1 MATPHTPMHRTE
13 GQFAAARPD
22 RSVWVSAN
30 AGTGKTRV
38 LVDRIARLL
47 LTGARPE
54 KILCLTFTK
63 TGAAEMAE
71 RINAQLG
78 QWAVMDDQAL
88 IDDLKA
94 LTQSE
99 PNEEMME
106 TARRLFA
113 QVLDVPGGMKIRTI
127 HAFCESLIGRFPIE
141 AGVAPHFSV
150 IDERTTAEL
159 LTQARE
165 NMLRSTLR
173 EPEAELSKAID
184 AMAELVNE
192 DDFTTLMQDLASN
205 RVKLAQVLS
214 HFDKLGGVDA
224 AITTL
229 VGLGPDDDSVATILA
244 RADEGLDETA
254 MRAAADALDQGAKT
268 SQKLAANLRTYLIRD
283 DRAAFFQTDYVPMF
297 VTTTGEP
304 RKKLTTKGAEEAAN
318 ILLAEQD
325 RVVQVLDKLKARA
338 TADATKHL
346 LTVGRAMLDEYAHI
360 KRVRADLDYDD
371 LIDIARRLLETDAG
385 VSWVHFKLDQG
396 IRHILVDESQ
406 DTSPAQW
413 EIVKRIAEEFFAGEG
428 VEEKLEADEEPQ
440 PRTIFAV
447 GDEKQS
453 IYSFQGADPHEFSR
467 MQEHFE
473 ARVTASGGTFV
484 SMPLTQSFRTTGAVL
499 RVVDDVFAQPEAQ
512 DGLTFQGLS
521 VAHQT
526 SRDQEAGLVE
536 IWPTHK
542 PQETPD
548 DDPWDAPL
556 DYVNEERPE
565 KRLAKQ
571 IATQIRTWIDEGEI
585 LTSQNRPIR
594 AGDVLI
600 LVRRR
605 GRFAE
610 EMVRQLKAQD
620 IDVAGADRMVLT
632 EQMAVMDLL
641 AAGRFAVLPE
651 DDLSMAELLKSP
663 LVGFDDDDLFQL
675 AYQRPTS
682 LWSALRTRKDE
693 TPKFA
698 HAFQVLSKL
707 LSHADKMPPYEFF
720 SELLRD
726 DGRKNLTARLG
737 LDAEDPIDE
746 FLGLTLDF
754 ERNHTPSMQG
764 FLHWIMASPQII
776 KRDMET
782 LGDKVRVMTVH
793 GAKGLESEIVFLTD
807 TCSTPDGR
815 QDSKLQ
821 WLGGG
826 ATDATG
832 LMWAP
837 HKDARCQVF
846 QDQIDVERLDRARE
860 YRRLLYVAMTRAKER
875 LYVTGFEDKH
885 GRRDGCWYDL
895 ILGVLSTIG
904 TEAEPIDG
912 EPVWRFETA
921 QRKEIKKKDAQTS
934 VSEITPLPDW
944 ALVPPAPESKPPK
957 PLMPSRPEP
966 EAPPAL
972 SPFEAHR
979 TERFKRGILVHKLL
993 ETLPS
998 LPSDAREDAARQWL
1012 ARPVHEL
1019 GDAAQADIM
1028 RETFRVLDHPDFAAL
1043 FSPES
1048 LAEVSVSGVLGTDVV
1063 SARLDRLVVL
1073 ETEVLVVD
1081 YKTNRPAPT
1090 ELSKVS
1096 EQYINQMRLYRQ
1108 LLARIYPQKR
1118 IRCLLLW
1125 TDGPHILE
1133 LPEDRLSH

>member
-1 MATPHTPMHRTE
+1 MPQNHKTMQRTL

-94 LTQSE
+94 LTQSDPDE
-99 PNEEMME
+99 DMLN

-165 NMLRSTLR
+165 HMLRATLK
-173 EPEAELSKAID
+173 EPQSDLSHAIN

-205 RVKLAQVLS
+205 RVKLGQVLT
-214 HFDKLGGVDA
+214 HFDKLGGVEA
-224 AITTL
+224 ALTAL
-229 VGLGPDDDSVATILA
+229 VGLGPHDTSVDAILA
-244 RADEGLDETA
+244 RADEGLDEETL
-254 MRAAADALDQGAKT
+254 RAAADALDQGAKT
-268 SQKLAANLRTYLIRD
+268 SQQLAANLRAYLIRD
-283 DRAAFFQTDYVPMF
+283 NRAAFFQSDYAPLF

-304 RKKLTTKGAEEAAN
+304 RKKLTTKGAEAAAPALAAEQARVVN
-318 ILLAEQD
+318 ILD
-325 RVVQVLDKLKARA
+325 ILKARA

-346 LTVGRAMLDEYAHI
+346 LTVGRAMLDAYARI

-371 LIDIARRLLETDAG
+371 LIDIARLLLATDSG

-413 EIVKRIAEEFFAGEG
+413 DIVKRIAEEFFAGVGMEQ
-428 VEEKLEADEEPQ
+428 KLDDGEQPQ
-440 PRTIFAV
+440 SRTIFAV

-453 IYSFQGADPHEFSR
+453 IYSFQGADPFEFDR
-467 MQEHFE
+467 MQDHFQ
-473 ARVTASGGTFV
+473 ARVTAAGGQFV
-484 SMPLTQSFRTTGAVL
+484 SMPLTQSFRTTSAVL

-512 DGLTFQGLS
+512 DGLSFQGLS

-542 PQETPD
+542 PQDTPA

-556 DYVNEERPE
+556 DYVNEERAE

-571 IATQIRTWIDEGEI
+571 IALQIRTWIDNQEI

-605 GRFAE
+605 GHFAE
-610 EMVRQLKAQD
+610 EMVRQLKVND

-641 AAGRFAVLPE
+641 AAGRFAVLPQ

-663 LVGFDDDDLFQL
+663 LVGFDDDDLFAL
-675 AYQRPTS
+675 AHGRPNS
-682 LWSALRTRKDE
+682 LWSALRARKDE
-693 TPKFA
+693 NPAFQ
-698 HAFQVLSKL
+698 HAFSVLSTL
-707 LSHADKMPPYEFF
+707 LSRADLMPPYEFF

-726 DGRKNLTARLG
+726 GGRNKLTARLG

-754 ERNHTPSMQG
+754 ERNHTPSLQG

-826 ATDATG
+826 ASVAQG

-875 LYVTGFEDKH
+875 LYVTGFEDKQ

-895 ILGVLSTIG
+895 ILTVLSSIG
-904 TEAEPIDG
+904 TEAADIDG

-921 QRKEIKKKDAQTS
+921 QRQDIETKADKPS
-934 VSEITPLPDW
+934 VADLETLPDW
-944 ALVPPAPESKPPK
+944 ALVPPQPESKPPK

-972 SPFEAHR
+972 SPFETHR

-993 ETLPS
+993 ETLPD
-998 LPSDAREDAARQWL
+998 LDPAQRPDAARQWL

-1019 GDAAQADIM
+1019 DDDAQADIFA
-1028 RETFRVLDHPDFAAL
+1028 ETFRVLDHPDFAPL
-1043 FSPES
+1043 FSSDS

-1073 ETEVLVVD
+1073 DTDVLVVD

-1090 ELSKVS
+1090 ELGAVS
-1096 EQYINQMRLYRQ
+1096 EQYVNQMRLYYQ

-1133 LPEDRLSH
+1133 LPGTLLSS